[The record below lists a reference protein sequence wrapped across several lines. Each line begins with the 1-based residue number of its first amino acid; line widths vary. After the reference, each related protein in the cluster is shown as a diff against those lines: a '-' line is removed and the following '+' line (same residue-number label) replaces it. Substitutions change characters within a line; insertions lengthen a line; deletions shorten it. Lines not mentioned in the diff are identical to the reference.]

1 MTNTVT
7 LLADHK
13 GFTKPKV
20 LGDEYVSL
28 GSVAISSYRTGSP
41 DTGASQ
47 GIAADSS
54 GKTFTNLAGTFVTNG
69 FVVGDHVV
77 VANLGANSNA
87 VFKLSAVTQ
96 TVLTTT
102 QSVSTVSA
110 TNDERVQHAGEKI
123 LASSFGLNSISSI
136 ELVGQS
142 NHDCNYIIGDIS
154 SDGTF
159 FYLYAYTT
167 GSAGLLSASLQSGD
181 LGTVKL
187 KVTGNL

>member
-13 GFTKPKV
+13 GFTTPKV